1 MSGLTVYYASD
12 IHGSELLWRKFLN
25 AGPFYKANIL
35 IMGGD
40 VTGKGI
46 VPIVEQPDGTHLATF
61 MGRRMTL
68 TTEDQIAALESDIR
82 FNGMYPY
89 RCRPEDVASAANDPE
104 LQDALFDRMME
115 RTFEHWLAIGDEKLA
130 KSKLP
135 CYVMPGNDD
144 AWAIDRAFNP
154 EHRVRNCDQQVIDI
168 GDGYTLLSLGY
179 ANRTPWD
186 SPRELDEPD
195 LASRIDA
202 LASKVGD
209 MSRAIF
215 NLHVPPYNSE
225 LDTAP
230 LLDKELRPQYDAG
243 QAVMVPVG
251 STAVRAAVERY
262 QPLLGLHGHIHE
274 AKGAKRIG
282 RTLCLNPGS
291 SYNAGRIDGVLVRLE
306 DDRVKSSQFVS
317 G

>member
-1 MSGLTVYYASD
+1 MSRLTIYYASD

-25 AGPFYKANIL
+25 AGPFYRANVL

-46 VPIVEQPDGTHLATF
+46 VPIVQQPDGTHLATF

-68 TTEDQIAALESDIR
+68 ASEDQLNALEQDIR

-89 RCRPEDVASAANDPE
+89 RCLPEEVAKAAADPD
-104 LQDALFDRMME
+104 LQDELFDQLME
-115 RTFEHWLAIGDEKLA
+115 RTFDRWLQIGDEKLA
-130 KSKLP
+130 KTNLP

-144 AWAIDRAFNP
+144 AWAIDRAFSAD
-154 EHRVRNCDQQVIDI
+154 HRVINCDQQVLDL
-168 GDGYTLLSLGY
+168 GDGYTMLSLGY

-186 SPRELDEPD
+186 SPRELDEKD
-195 LASRIDA
+195 LESRIDA
-202 LASKVGD
+202 LAAKVPD
-209 MSRAIF
+209 MTRAIF

-225 LDTAP
+225 LDVAP
-230 LLDKELRPQYDAG
+230 LLDAEFRPQFEAG
-243 QAVMVPVG
+243 HAVMVPVG
-251 STAVRAAVERY
+251 STAVRAAIERY

-274 AKGAKRIG
+274 AKGSKKIG
-282 RTLCLNPGS
+282 RTLCINPGS
-291 SYNAGRIDGVLVRLE
+291 SYNTGRIDGVLVHL
-306 DDRVKSSQFVS
+306 DDERVKGSQFVS